1 MKLEASN
8 IKSIN
13 SLIPD
18 ININD
23 IINFQNVNISNLAE
37 VSKLF
42 NKNLKPIILN
52 NSKFSDYISSVWMK
66 TYVNI

>member
-13 SLIPD
+13 SLISD